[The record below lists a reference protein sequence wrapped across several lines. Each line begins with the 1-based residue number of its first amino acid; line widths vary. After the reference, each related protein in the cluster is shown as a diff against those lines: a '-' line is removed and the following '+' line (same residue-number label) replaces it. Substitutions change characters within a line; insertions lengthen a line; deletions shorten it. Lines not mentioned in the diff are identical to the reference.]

1 MRINSIIL
9 LASLF
14 VLQSCTKELQLE
26 EVSFDVT
33 ADSTSYNLGSKTT
46 FTFSGKPQFINFYS
60 GEIGKRFEFR
70 DRDTANG
77 TPVLRFNSQMNT
89 GTQLN
94 TIKLMITS
102 DLNGLVDSSSIVN
115 TSWTDISS
123 RAVWAT
129 NATATSSGNID
140 LSDYAA
146 LNKPVYIAFKYSAA
160 AGSIQNRWTLTGFS
174 LRNILSDGTSYVID
188 SVPTVTA
195 AVNYGNATNLPVWA
209 AQRTAGTTS
218 VLDVR
223 ATMIVAGATSAAA
236 ATSAVE
242 AWFVTGPVNLKRV
255 TPDAGIPIQTISNY
269 VPFTTY
275 TYSKSGTY
283 DAVFVGSNINV
294 NKENSVPR
302 KLAITI
308 K

>member
-14 VLQSCTKELQLE
+14 VLHSCTKELQLE

-33 ADSTSYNLGSKTT
+33 ADSISYNLGSKTT
-46 FTFSGKPQFINFYS
+46 FTFSGKPQFISFYS
-60 GEIGKRFEFR
+60 GEIGKRFEFK

-77 TPVLRFNSQMNT
+77 MPVLRFNSQMNT
-89 GTQLN
+89 GTQPN

-102 DLNGLVDSSSIVN
+102 ELNGLVDSSSIVN

-129 NATATSSGNID
+129 NATATASGNID

-146 LNKPVYIAFKYSAA
+146 LNKPVYIAFKYNAA
-160 AGSIQNRWTLTGFS
+160 AGAIQNRWTLTGFS
-174 LRNILSDGTSYVID
+174 LRNVLSDGTSYVID

-195 AVNYGNATNLPVWA
+195 AANYGNATNLPVWVG
-209 AQRTAGTTS
+209 QRTAGTTS

-223 ATMIVAGATSAAA
+223 ATMIVAGATTAAA

-242 AWFVTGPVNLKRV
+242 AWFVTGPVNLRRV
-255 TPDAGIPIQTISNY
+255 TPDAGVPIQTISNY

-275 TYSKSGTY
+275 TYTKSGTY
-283 DAVFVGSNINV
+283 NAVFVGSNINV
-294 NKENSVPR
+294 NKQSASSK
-302 KLAITI
+302 KLTV
-308 K
+308 KVN

>member
-26 EVSFDVT
+26 EVSFDVV

-46 FTFSGKPQFINFYS
+46 FTFSGKPEFINFYS
-60 GEIGKRFEFR
+60 GEIGKRFEFK

-77 TPVLRFNSQMNT
+77 TPVLRFNSQMNN
-89 GTQLN
+89 GTQPN
-94 TIKLMITS
+94 TLKLMITS
-102 DLNGLVDSSSIVN
+102 VLNGLIDSSSIVN
-115 TSWTDISS
+115 TAWTDISS

-129 NATATSSGNID
+129 NATATSSGNIN
-140 LSDYAA
+140 LSDFAA
-146 LNKPVYIAFKYSAA
+146 LNKPVYIAFKYNAA

-195 AVNYGNATNLPVWA
+195 AVNYGNATNLPVWMG
-209 AQRTAGTTS
+209 QRTAGTPS

-223 ATMIVAGATSAAA
+223 ATMIVAGASTAAA

-242 AWFVTGPVNLKRV
+242 AWIVTGPVNLKKV
-255 TPDAGIPIQTISNY
+255 TPDAGVPIQTISNY

-275 TYSKSGTY
+275 TYTKSGTY
-283 DAVFVGSNINV
+283 NAVFVGSNINV
-294 NKENSVPR
+294 NKQSEASR
-302 KLAITI
+302 KLAVTI
-308 K
+308 N